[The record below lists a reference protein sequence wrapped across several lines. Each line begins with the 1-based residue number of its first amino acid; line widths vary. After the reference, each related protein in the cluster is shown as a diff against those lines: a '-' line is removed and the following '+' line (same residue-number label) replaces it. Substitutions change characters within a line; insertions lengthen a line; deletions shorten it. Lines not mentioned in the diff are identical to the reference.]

1 MYRNDTIL
9 NGSWKPAISRI
20 AIFTLRENIFFVSV
34 LICAFSSLF
43 WGLFSSLP
51 AHFYFVPTH
60 FSEADE
66 NLTTDRDRSIER
78 RVAKV
83 NAVPSE
89 PVRLKACHPLVQFYC
104 NPGNVSFGISPR
116 TSFLVS
122 CGAKLKTR
130 IDDSRRDFGTNE
142 NEKVLSIPRWKLKKI
157 FSTVTSKRFE
167 RKLDETCRVFANKSE
182 GKYRGKLVPRVYP

>member
-1 MYRNDTIL
+1 M
-9 NGSWKPAISRI
+9 
-20 AIFTLRENIFFVSV
+20 F
-34 LICAFSSLF
+34 FSSPF

-83 NAVPSE
+83 NALPSE

-104 NPGNVSFGISPR
+104 NPGNISFGISPR
-116 TSFLVS
+116 TSFPVS
-122 CGAKLKTR
+122 YGAKLKTR
-130 IDDSRRDFGTNE
+130 IDDSRRDFGRNE
-142 NEKVLSIPRWKLKKI
+142 NEKVLSIPRWKFKKI

>member
-1 MYRNDTIL
+1 MFDRRVSKQYDSKRKLETGHLSNRDIYPT
-9 NGSWKPAISRI
+9 GKY
-20 AIFTLRENIFFVSV
+20 IFHLCSHLCFF
-34 LICAFSSLF
+34 LPLF

-83 NAVPSE
+83 NAFPSE
-89 PVRLKACHPLVQFYC
+89 PVRLTACHPLVQFYC

-116 TSFLVS
+116 TSFPVS

-130 IDDSRRDFGTNE
+130 IDDSRRDFGRNE
-142 NEKVLSIPRWKLKKI
+142 NEKVLSIPR
-157 FSTVTSKRFE
+157 
-167 RKLDETCRVFANKSE
+167 
-182 GKYRGKLVPRVYP
+182 

>member
-1 MYRNDTIL
+1 MYRNNTIL
-9 NGSWKPAISRI
+9 NGSWKPATSRI
-20 AIFTLRENIFFVSV
+20 VIFTLRENIFFISV
-34 LICAFSSLF
+34 LICVFSSPF

-83 NAVPSE
+83 NALPSE

-104 NPGNVSFGISPR
+104 NPGNISFGISPR
-116 TSFLVS
+116 TSFPVS
-122 CGAKLKTR
+122 YGAKLKTR
-130 IDDSRRDFGTNE
+130 IDDSRRDFGRNE
-142 NEKVLSIPRWKLKKI
+142 NEKVLSIPR
-157 FSTVTSKRFE
+157 
-167 RKLDETCRVFANKSE
+167 
-182 GKYRGKLVPRVYP
+182 

>member
-1 MYRNDTIL
+1 M
-9 NGSWKPAISRI
+9 
-20 AIFTLRENIFFVSV
+20 
-34 LICAFSSLF
+34 LF
-43 WGLFSSLP
+43 LPHFLGLFSSLP
-51 AHFYFVPTH
+51 THFYFVPIC

-66 NLTTDRDRSIER
+66 NLTTDRARSIER

-83 NAVPSE
+83 NAVPSD

-130 IDDSRRDFGTNE
+130 IDDFRRDFGAKE
-142 NEKVLSIPRWKLKKI
+142 KEKVISIPRWKLKKI
-157 FSTVTSKRFE
+157 FSTITSKRFE